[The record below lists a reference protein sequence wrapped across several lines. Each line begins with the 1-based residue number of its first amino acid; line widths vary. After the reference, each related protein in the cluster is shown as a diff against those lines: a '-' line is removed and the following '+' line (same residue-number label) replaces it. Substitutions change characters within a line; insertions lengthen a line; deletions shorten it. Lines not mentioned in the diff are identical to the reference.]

1 MTKVTKTP
9 HIVFWILI
17 PIILLT
23 GFLKLDKTFYF
34 NIHDTYYVLGL
45 INLAVLIS
53 IIFAII
59 GFGYWVIIR
68 LNRRLV
74 YWLTVI
80 HLIITVIGFFS
91 IIIILFSLPNIEQD
105 GFSTNFENLLEMQ
118 VIAFY
123 IFSLVFYIQP
133 LYLIN
138 IIIALLSKTE

>member
-1 MTKVTKTP
+1 MTKITKTP

-23 GFLKLDKTFYF
+23 GFLKPDKTFYF

-59 GFGYWVIIR
+59 GFGYWVVIK

-74 YWLTVI
+74 NWLTVI
-80 HLIITVIGFFS
+80 HLIITVIGFCL
-91 IIIILFSLPNIEQD
+91 ILFIPFFLSDSNQD
-105 GFSTNFENLLEMQ
+105 FGSHLTVTLSTLAAVCVQL
-118 VIAFY
+118 
-123 IFSLVFYIQP
+123 

-138 IIIALLSKTE
+138 IITAFIRKIN

>member
-23 GFLKLDKTFYF
+23 GFLKPDKTLDI

-68 LNRRLV
+68 FIPFFLSDSNQDFGSN
-74 YWLTVI
+74 LTVT
-80 HLIITVIGFFS
+80 L
-91 IIIILFSLPNIEQD
+91 
-105 GFSTNFENLLEMQ
+105 STLAAVCVQLL
-118 VIAFY
+118 Y
-123 IFSLVFYIQP
+123 P
-133 LYLIN
+133 IN
-138 IIIALLSKTE
+138 IITAFIRKIN

>member
-1 MTKVTKTP
+1 MTKITKTP

-23 GFLKLDKTFYF
+23 GFLKPDKTFYF

-91 IIIILFSLPNIEQD
+91 IILIFFSLPSIEQD
-105 GFSTNFENLLEMQ
+105 GFSYNFENFLEMQ
-118 VIAFY
+118 VIVFY
-123 IFSLVFYIQP
+123 IFSLVLYIQP